1 MLLTYIILGFAF
13 ALPELII
20 VYNCPPL
27 KRFIE
32 RNPIA
37 ELVFSL
43 GLSVVLAAVMGVGV
57 GVTLAV
63 ANIMSTFIT
72 LAVYHLH
79 IVEHA
84 RSFGAAASNARTS
97 VSNTLKEL
105 QDLIHFVWSIFMFP
119 IRVTMSVLRAL
130 NTAVAWVNRKSAS

>member
-1 MLLTYIILGFAF
+1 MLFTYFVLGLAF

-20 VYNCPPL
+20 VYNCPPI

-32 RNPIA
+32 QNPIA

-57 GVTLAV
+57 GVTLAI

-79 IVEHA
+79 LIERYQAFVAGA
-84 RSFGAAASNARTS
+84 RVAKTN
-97 VSNTLKEL
+97 VSTTLNEIR
-105 QDLIHFVWSIFMFP
+105 DLIHFMWNVIMFP
-119 IRVTMSVLRAL
+119 PRVIMSVLRVL
-130 NTAVAWVNRKSAS
+130 NEGAAWLNRKAIK